1 MTEIHYTYSMKI
13 YKSPIIIIMVISI
26 LFLIL
31 PLTSAIEFEL
41 ISPES
46 ANAEESFSVS
56 ISSSSSEI
64 HDVKI
69 FVQDSAKKIISQI
82 QDNDEWKSPRLY
94 LKSAFPEDKEFKI
107 RVVSSSG
114 NYEICARLRKTGK
127 TTFSE
132 KCRPIS
138 INPSVNP
145 DQDLKES
152 KNQVSVPKEK
162 ESPDEDK
169 KEESEPITPQVDNNK
184 NKTSKSN
191 SSEQTV
197 KFEELSST
205 KEESQKIMLNK
216 KSSENKVELTTK
228 YGQKETL
235 ILYGFIFLCI
245 ILIIILALNKL

>member
-1 MTEIHYTYSMKI
+1 MKI
-13 YKSPIIIIMVISI
+13 YKLPIIIITVISI
-26 LFLIL
+26 LFLIF
-31 PLTSAIEFEL
+31 PLASAIEFEL

-56 ISSSSSEI
+56 ISSSESEI

-69 FVQDSAKKIISQI
+69 FVQDSAKKTISQI

-94 LKSAFPEDKEFKI
+94 LKSAFPENKEFKI

-127 TTFSE
+127 TNFNE
-132 KCRPIS
+132 KCSPIS

-145 DQDLKES
+145 NPDLNKKSETKKSSETKTEKS
-152 KNQVSVPKEK
+152 KDK
-162 ESPDEDK
+162 DE
-169 KEESEPITPQVDNNK
+169 KEESEPTTPQVDNNK
-184 NKTSKSN
+184 NKISESN
-191 SSEQTV
+191 SKEQTP

-205 KEESQKIMLNK
+205 KEEPQKIMLNK

-228 YGQKETL
+228 YGKKETL

-245 ILIIILALNKL
+245 ILIIILALKKL